1 MEGKSQQERK
11 KVRNKLGSLKG
22 LTVQPGTRQRYTE
35 CLNRFFDWMTGD
47 GLVLPKQ
54 QARLDGLV
62 SDYLEHLWAS
72 GEGRSIANN
81 TLAALQDRDPSLK
94 KKLPGSWRLLKAW
107 TTVEIPN
114 RAPPMTL
121 QILDAL
127 CGWSIFKGCPEFGL
141 SLRIAFYGL
150 LRTGGLLSLRAK
162 DVFIPGPKGPAVLSL
177 GLTKGGARQGAAESV
192 TLHERSILPD
202 LWKWKQVN
210 APSKFLAPKPH
221 AWRALFTKAIEALKL
236 NDLRFRPYS
245 LRRGGATFW
254 FNQHG
259 SFDKL
264 LVQGRWAAARTAR
277 VYLNDGL
284 AQLADMSLSNSV
296 LIPYVNLYRKSPN
309 LEPGPPQG
317 GSRSGGRGAK
327 ARKGRKVK
335 FLAFSVMRAS
345 ISRSG
350 EVGETSHQG
359 WSESGKGFPLFRRL
373 SLGSIGF
380 GGCGPRRH

>member
-1 MEGKSQQERK
+1 M
-11 KVRNKLGSLKG
+11 
-22 LTVQPGTRQRYTE
+22 
-35 CLNRFFDWMTGD
+35 
-47 GLVLPKQ
+47 
-54 QARLDGLV
+54 
-62 SDYLEHLWAS
+62 
-72 GEGRSIANN
+72 
-81 TLAALQDRDPSLK
+81 
-94 KKLPGSWRLLKAW
+94 
-107 TTVEIPN
+107 
-114 RAPPMTL
+114 
-121 QILDAL
+121 
-127 CGWSIFKGCPEFGL
+127 
-141 SLRIAFYGL
+141 
-150 LRTGGLLSLRAK
+150 
-162 DVFIPGPKGPAVLSL
+162 
-177 GLTKGGARQGAAESV
+177 
-192 TLHERSILPD
+192 
-202 LWKWKQVN
+202 
-210 APSKFLAPKPH
+210 
-221 AWRALFTKAIEALKL
+221 FTKATEALKL
-236 NDLRFRPYS
+236 NDLHLRPYS

-296 LIPYVNLYRKSPN
+296 LIPYVNLYRRSPN

-359 WSESGKGFPLFRRL
+359 WSESGTGFPLFRCL

>member
-22 LTVQPGTRQRYTE
+22 LTVQPRTRQRYTE
-35 CLNRFFDWMTGD
+35 CLNRFFDWMTGE

-150 LRTGGLLSLRAK
+150 LRAGELLSLRAK

-177 GLTKGGARQGAAESV
+177 GLTKGGACQGAAESV

-202 LWKWKQVN
+202 LWKWKQVS
-210 APSKFLAPKPH
+210 APSKFLTPKPH

-236 NDLRFRPYS
+236 NDLHFRPYS

-264 LVQGRWAAARTAR
+264 LAQGRWAAARTAR

-309 LEPGPPQG
+309 LEPGPSQG

-335 FLAFSVMRAS
+335 FFGVFCHARVDFSEWR
-345 ISRSG
+345 SRRNLPS
-350 EVGETSHQG
+350 
-359 WSESGKGFPLFRRL
+359 RL
-373 SLGSIGF
+373 E
-380 GGCGPRRH
+380 